1 MENKFIQG
9 VRIYQP
15 HQNAP
20 SFVKGNGVFE
30 VSEIVPFLQ
39 GNHINGKVR
48 FQIKQSRNGGLY
60 MELDTYVPKKEQ
72 DIQEI
77 KENITETLKGNELDY
92 PEEEIFPEEIPF

>member
-20 SFVKGNGVFE
+20 SFVKGNGVFT

-39 GNHINGKVR
+39 GNHVNDKVR
-48 FQIKQSRNGGLY
+48 FQVKESRNGGLY
-60 MELDTYVPKKEQ
+60 LELDTYIPKKDL
-72 DIQEI
+72 DIKEI
-77 KENITETLKGNELDY
+77 KENINETLKGNELDY
-92 PEEEIFPEEIPF
+92 PEKEISPEDIPF